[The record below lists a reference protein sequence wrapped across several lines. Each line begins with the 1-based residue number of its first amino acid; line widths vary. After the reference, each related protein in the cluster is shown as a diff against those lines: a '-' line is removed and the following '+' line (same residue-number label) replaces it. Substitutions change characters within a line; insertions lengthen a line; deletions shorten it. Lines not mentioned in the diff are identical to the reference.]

1 MSALKQ
7 YVRFLILTVK
17 KLLPFLKNKFIIT
30 FGIFF
35 FYLILIDDND
45 IFYVVNQKKK
55 LNELQLQNQS
65 MKTKLQ
71 ETKKDLENI
80 SDLDNLEAYA
90 REKKFFKRNDE
101 DIFVITND

>member
-1 MSALKQ
+1 M
-7 YVRFLILTVK
+7 K

>member
-1 MSALKQ
+1 
-7 YVRFLILTVK
+7 VK

>member
-1 MSALKQ
+1 M
-7 YVRFLILTVK
+7 T
-17 KLLPFLKNKFIIT
+17 T
-30 FGIFF
+30 IFSTSS
-35 FYLILIDDND
+35 I
-45 IFYVVNQKKK
+45 KRKK